1 VRGIGIIVLSIVAGF
16 SLASLVLQPWRDL
29 ATEAGVRGDMGDMA
43 GAMGSFYLPPN
54 LLNIIKLCNINMN
67 HHEPSIIFGFS
78 LKKDFPES
86 RSQ

>member
-43 GAMGSFYLPPN
+43 GAMGSFHLPSN
-54 LLNIIKLCNINMN
+54 
-67 HHEPSIIFGFS
+67 
-78 LKKDFPES
+78 
-86 RSQ
+86 